1 MTALTR
7 GPLSPRVYWT
17 RRIMVIGTALL
28 LVFGLAR
35 LLIGGSDASSPPE
48 GKAVQAA
55 ATLTDLSP
63 PPGVTRTRKP
73 GKGKATKNAKPP
85 EPVLAAPSG
94 PCADEDI
101 AVTPEVPKAEAGRDV
116 QILVG
121 LRTIETEACTWQ
133 VSSET
138 LTAKITSGKDD
149 IWSSRQ
155 CPRAIHRQDVV
166 VRQDVTRKVAITWSS
181 KRSDDE
187 CSRQTTW
194 ALPGWYHV
202 AVSALAGEPSD
213 LQFELKKPAPQVVT
227 ETAAPPKNDKNDDK
241 NPGQGGTNDDEPK
254 HR

>member
-35 LLIGGSDASSPPE
+35 LLIGGSDASSAPE
-48 GKAVQAA
+48 DKALQSA
-55 ATLTDLSP
+55 ATPRDYSP
-63 PPGVTRTRKP
+63 PPGVTKGHKQ
-73 GKGKATKNAKPP
+73 GKGHKKNTEPV

-101 AVTPEVPKAEAGRDV
+101 AVTPEVTNAEAGRDV
-116 QILVG
+116 RIVVG
-121 LRTIETEACTWQ
+121 LRTIFTEACTWQ
-133 VSSET
+133 VSPET
-138 LTAKITSGKDD
+138 LTMKITSGKDD

-155 CPRAIHRQDVV
+155 CPHAIPRQDVV
-166 VRQDVTRKVAITWSS
+166 VRQDVTEKVVITWSS

-187 CSRQTTW
+187 CSRQTGW
-194 ALPGWYHV
+194 AYPGWYHV

-213 LQFELKKPAPQVVT
+213 LQFQLEKPKPEVVT
-227 ETAAPPKNDKNDDK
+227 ETVRPHAHKNGKNDKNDQ
-241 NPGQGGTNDDEPK
+241 NEPK